1 MGKRFKV
8 RDNKAIYINAIDYKD
23 QRLVSVRQQY
33 TTAKEPDVWKNGY
46 QGISL
51 QSSPK
56 ALRKL
61 AAHLELLA
69 TRIEAGEQEFEAVAD
84 EPKKE
89 KK

>member
-1 MGKRFKV
+1 
-8 RDNKAIYINAIDYKD
+8 
-23 QRLVSVRQQY
+23 
-33 TTAKEPDVWKNGY
+33 VWKNGY

-51 QSSPK
+51 PSSPK